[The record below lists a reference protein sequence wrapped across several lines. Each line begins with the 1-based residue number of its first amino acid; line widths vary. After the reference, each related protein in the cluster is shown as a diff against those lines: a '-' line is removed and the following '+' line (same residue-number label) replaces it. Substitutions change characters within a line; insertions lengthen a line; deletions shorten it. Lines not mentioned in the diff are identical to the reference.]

1 MGLGRLIKKNIIQIL
16 YMNNIQETFGDYF
29 NKLYKMDGYLDKYGG
44 SVVISALTL
53 FLFFLVFSYFYVQSQ
68 IEPIRQDW
76 SNQRCSPSVMPFAG
90 MINKPP
96 DKTASEFTNEN
107 FMQCTTQIL
116 SSVVSYFMQPLYF
129 ITNIVT
135 KIVKVLQKAVD
146 MIRFVM
152 EYVRFQ
158 LNKMFSIVIGRIVNV
173 MVPVR
178 LILTKLKDTLQKTI
192 GVAVSGLYT
201 VYGAYLALKAFIGS
215 FLTLCIIALVILVA
229 AIIIMWIMPWTWP
242 VAAAST
248 VFFLLIAIPIGI
260 IAGWMV
266 HILNIQSKR
275 VPGKPSCFDK
285 NTIIETKDG
294 PVKIKYIKPGTI
306 LKNGDKITATFKLA
320 YNNLDIYKLDNITV
334 TGCHKV
340 FHDKLGWID
349 VSDHP
354 DAVKIEN
361 YREPAI
367 YCLSTQTKRLNIG
380 NYKFLD
386 WDDLEPV
393 DIIKLKNLHYLDNN
407 SSLSD
412 IHKNLE
418 SGIDGNIMIEL
429 ENGQS
434 VKLKN
439 ININDQL
446 YSGERVIGTVQ
457 IDTKDIYAIKK
468 YIFKGFEITG
478 APNIHFKDI
487 DLGNFNTLKLQADEV
502 KKPKKLYHILTDSGF
517 FTIDGHKLRDY
528 NSAIENILDIR
539 DKLFALF

>member
-1 MGLGRLIKKNIIQIL
+1 
-16 YMNNIQETFGDYF
+16 MNNIQETFGDYF

>member
-1 MGLGRLIKKNIIQIL
+1 MDT
-16 YMNNIQETFGDYF
+16 IQETFSGYF
-29 NKLYKMDGYLDKYGG
+29 NKLYMKDGYLDKYGG
-44 SVVISALTL
+44 SAVAAAITL
-53 FLFFLVFSYFYVQSQ
+53 FIFFLVFSWYYVQSK

-90 MINKPP
+90 IINKPP
-96 DKTASEFTNEN
+96 DKTAMDFTSEN

-116 SSVVSYFMQPLYF
+116 SGIVSYFMQPYYF
-129 ITNIVT
+129 ITGLIT

-152 EYVRFQ
+152 EYIRFQ
-158 LNKMFSIVIGRIVNV
+158 AEKMFSIIIGRIVNV

-178 LILTKLKDTLQKTI
+178 LILTKIKDTLQKTI
-192 GVAVSGLYT
+192 GVAVTGLYT

-215 FLTLCIIALVILVA
+215 FLMICIIALVVLVA
-229 AIIIMWIMPWTWP
+229 LIIILWIMPWTWP

-248 VFFLLIAIPIGI
+248 VFFLLIAIPIAI
-260 IAGWMV
+260 IAGWMG
-266 HILNIQSKR
+266 HILNISSKR

-285 NTIIETKDG
+285 NTLIETNKGDI
-294 PVKIKYIKPGTI
+294 KIKNIKPGMI
-306 LKNGDKITATFKLA
+306 LKNGDKVTAVFKLA
-320 YNNLDIYKLDNITV
+320 YNNLEIYNLDNIIV

-340 FHDKLGWID
+340 FHGNLGWID
-349 VSDHP
+349 VKDHP
-354 DAVKIEN
+354 NSKKIEN

-367 YCLSTQTKRLNIG
+367 YCFSTQSKRIVIN

-393 DIIKLKNLHYLDNN
+393 DIIKLKNLHYLKNN

-418 SGIDGNIMIEL
+418 SGLDGNIMIEL

-457 IDTKDIYAIKK
+457 IDTKDIYAVKK

-478 APNIHFKDI
+478 APNIHFKDK
-487 DLGNFNTLKLQADEV
+487 DLGNFNTLKLEADIVE
-502 KKPKKLYHILTDSGF
+502 KPNKIYHILTDTGF
-517 FTIDGHKLRDY
+517 FNIDGHKLRDY